1 MKLNKTRK
9 PAIWRFVAI
18 ALTTSALWPLTAEA
32 QPYVAAPARRQ
43 FITIS
48 YNWLYTLPLHFAD
61 HPLEDLVGTRVVE
74 TDPPYDYRTSDG
86 STLIRVLE
94 FKRPGQGVGVTVYP
108 LGLRVGPTLGL
119 RGYIENIPDIRVVFD
134 GPGPLDTYTLTNA
147 LAYDVGAGLYV
158 ADRAPGWGLGAY
170 AFIVGGVGKITS
182 DLGNGNR
189 YFGEGGG
196 GVQSG
201 PIGFEISAK
210 FAWNYLSEP
219 VEHRFFTV
227 PINMRATVSF

>member
-1 MKLNKTRK
+1 MLLIKTRQ
-9 PAIWRFVAI
+9 PATWRIVAI
-18 ALTTSALWPLTAEA
+18 ALATTALVPLAAEA
-32 QPYVAAPARRQ
+32 QTYVAPPARRQ

-86 STLIRVLE
+86 STFIRVLE
-94 FKRPGQGVGVTVYP
+94 FKRPGQGVGVTIYP
-108 LGLRVGPTLGL
+108 LGLRAGPTLGL
-119 RGYIENIPDIRVVFD
+119 RGYVESVPDIRVVFD
-134 GPGPLDTYTLTNA
+134 GPGPLDSYTLTNA

-182 DLGNGNR
+182 DLGDGNR

-210 FAWNYLSEP
+210 FAWNHLSEP

>member
-1 MKLNKTRK
+1 MNKTSQTYNL
-9 PAIWRFVAI
+9 AHLTI
-18 ALTTSALWPLTAEA
+18 ALTASALCPLAAEA

-61 HPLEDLVGTRVVE
+61 HPLEDLLGTSVVE
-74 TDPPYDYRTSDG
+74 TSIRRTTIGRATEYRS
-86 STLIRVLE
+86 SACWNSS
-94 FKRPGQGVGVTVYP
+94 RPGQGVGVTVYP

-119 RGYIENIPDIRVVFD
+119 RGYIENVPDIRVVFD
-134 GPGPLDTYTLTNA
+134 GPGPLDSYTLTNA

-170 AFIVGGVGKITS
+170 AFIVGGWARSRATS
-182 DLGNGNR
+182 ATGNR
-189 YFGEGGG
+189 YFGEGGAVSNQG
-196 GVQSG
+196 RSG
-201 PIGFEISAK
+201 SRFPAK

-219 VEHRFFTV
+219 VEHR
-227 PINMRATVSF
+227 SFPCRSICARR